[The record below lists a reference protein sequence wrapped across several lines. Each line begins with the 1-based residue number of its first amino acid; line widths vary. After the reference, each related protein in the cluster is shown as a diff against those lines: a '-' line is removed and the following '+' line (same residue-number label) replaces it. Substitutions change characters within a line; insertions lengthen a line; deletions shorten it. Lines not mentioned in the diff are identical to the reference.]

1 VTEFPEAGG
10 TCSATAADYFPPEV
24 EQMLT
29 TAMQA
34 IDAHINDHGS
44 CAGCHMSWPCAT
56 AVLAEHN
63 LAAL

>member
-1 VTEFPEAGG
+1 MTGSPEAGG
-10 TCSATAADYFPPEV
+10 TCSVAAADYFPPEV
-24 EQMLT
+24 EHMLT

-34 IDAHINDHGS
+34 IDVHVNDHGS
-44 CAGCHMSWPCAT
+44 CAGCHTSWPCVT